1 MMDKKNDPVERI
13 RQWARQT
20 IAFACSVENAPKTGL
35 PKEVLEQNWITAE
48 QVANR
53 LLGEA
58 IAASSGNFDITL
70 TELVNR
76 VLDWVVERRKK
87 STQS

>member
-1 MMDKKNDPVERI
+1 
-13 RQWARQT
+13 
-20 IAFACSVENAPKTGL
+20 L

-58 IAASSGNFDITL
+58 IAASNGNFDITFI
-70 TELVNR
+70 ELVNR
-76 VLDWVVERRKK
+76 VLDWVVEKRKK
-87 STQS
+87 PTQS

>member
-1 MMDKKNDPVERI
+1 MDKKNDPAERI
-13 RQWARQT
+13 RQWGRQT
-20 IAFACSVENAPKTGL
+20 IAFACSVENAPKTGI

-53 LLGEA
+53 FLDEA
-58 IAASSGNFDITL
+58 VAASSGNFEKTL
-70 TELVNR
+70 PEFINR
-76 VLDWVVERRKK
+76 ILDWVAEKRMK

>member
-1 MMDKKNDPVERI
+1 MDKTNDPLERI

-20 IAFACSVENAPKTGL
+20 IAFACSVENAPKTGM
-35 PKEVLEQNWITAE
+35 PKEVLEQNFITAE

-53 LLGEA
+53 LLSEA
-58 IAASSGNFDITL
+58 QAASGGNFSITL

-76 VLDWVVERRKK
+76 VLDWVVEKRKK
-87 STQS
+87 SMQI